1 MSVEIVAMVTAV
13 AWMHGRFYP
22 WTKEY
27 VEKQKARAFERRVE
41 KANQKWYGARFGKES
56 AH

>member
-22 WTKEY
+22 WTEEF
-27 VEKQKARAFERRVE
+27 VRKQRARAFEKRVQKNQQ
-41 KANQKWYGARFGKES
+41 KAYSRLAR
-56 AH
+56 